1 MFTVAAFS
9 NSHAS
14 TSLIITNAVAD
25 AHLTIISNRLVVPQ
39 DLSNLIG
46 AYANGADLAR
56 AQLSAPS
63 LRQFLNPELSPV
75 DTNAL
80 PASPD
85 RFIDYR
91 FTPIQLQPNE
101 QLELDE
107 ANAAAGANICRGLVY
122 LADGPVQPVSGDVR
136 STRVTGAITG
146 VAETWA
152 NGALTFADQLPAGR
166 YQVIGARFFG
176 TTLTFFRLVFPGY
189 AWRPGGLGF
198 ASATLVEPPE
208 QRFGN
213 MGVWGEF
220 AHNAPPTLDV
230 FCTAADAAQT
240 GVLDLIKVA

>member
-9 NSHAS
+9 VSHAS
-14 TSLIITNAVAD
+14 TGLIITNAVAD
-25 AHLTIISNRLVVPQ
+25 PHLTIITNRLVVPEA
-39 DLSNLIG
+39 LPFVAG
-46 AYANGADLAR
+46 AYANGADIAR
-56 AQLSAPS
+56 AQFSAPS
-63 LRQFLNPELSPV
+63 LRQLINPELSPV

-122 LADGPVQPVSGDVR
+122 LADGAITPESGDVR
-136 STRVTGAITG
+136 STRVTGTITG

-166 YQVIGARFFG
+166 YRVVGARFFG

-198 ASATLVEPPE
+198 ANATLVEPPE

-213 MGVWGEF
+213 FGAWGEF
-220 AHNAPPTLDV
+220 EHNAPPTLDA

-240 GVLDLIKVA
+240 GVLDLLKVR